1 MNATRN
7 HEKSPMNRTFTER
20 LEVFAR
26 ELGFA
31 LGSVPGW
38 LWEFVLAMLFQ
49 SFTLYFLVTSLF
61 PLR

>member
-1 MNATRN
+1 
-7 HEKSPMNRTFTER
+7 MNRTFTER